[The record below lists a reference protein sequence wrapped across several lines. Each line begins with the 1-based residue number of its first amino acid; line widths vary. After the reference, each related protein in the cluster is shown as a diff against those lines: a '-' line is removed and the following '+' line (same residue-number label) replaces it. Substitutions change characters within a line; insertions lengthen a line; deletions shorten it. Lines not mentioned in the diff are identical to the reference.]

1 MTKLKIR
8 IAPDPILRQKSQP
21 IKVTEVKSTKVQKLV
36 QDIKD
41 TLKSGEYGVGM
52 SSIQVGIPLAI
63 TVIMIRPTPTRP
75 KLKQF
80 NKIYFNAEIIR
91 TEGKKVPM
99 WEGCCSVLG
108 KDDKPIYAQVP
119 RYEKIRV
126 RYLDEDGAIQEETV
140 DGFLAHVLQHE
151 IDHQNGILFTDL
163 VDESGIVSYDDYKLI
178 ASSE

>member
-8 IAPDPILRQKSQP
+8 FAPDPILRQKSQP
-21 IKVTEVKSTKVQKLV
+21 IKVAEVKSAKVQKLV
-36 QDIKD
+36 RDIKD

-75 KLKQF
+75 NLKQF
-80 NKIYFNAEIIR
+80 NKVYFNTEI
-91 TEGKKVPM
+91 TGVEGDKIPM

-119 RYEKIRV
+119 RYEKIRMK
-126 RYLDEDGAIQEETV
+126 YLDEDGVIQEETV

-163 VDESGIVSYDDYKLI
+163 VDESGIVSCDDYKLI
-178 ASSE
+178 TGSE

>member
-8 IAPDPILRQKSQP
+8 IAPDSVLRQKSQS
-21 IKVTEVKSTKVQKLV
+21 IKVTEVKSVKIQKLIR
-36 QDIKD
+36 DIKD
-41 TLKSGEYGVGM
+41 TLKNGEYGIGM

-63 TVIMIRPTPTRP
+63 TVVMIRPTPTRP

-80 NKIYFNAEIIR
+80 NKVYFNAEIIR
-91 TEGKKVPM
+91 TEGEKVPM

-108 KDDKPIYAQVP
+108 KEDKPIYAQVP

-163 VDESGIVSYDDYKLI
+163 INEFDIVSYDDYKRI
-178 ASSE
+178 SNSE